1 MGPHKETDLGTRN
14 TWPWLYR
21 WEAGPKELSYETW
34 LCDLRSLRTSDRP
47 DDSKATPLR
56 TTSFTSAEVDGA
68 EYDRL
73 GNTSVLEINPGRIY
87 LLFDG
92 L

>member
-1 MGPHKETDLGTRN
+1 VGPDEETGLGTRN

-21 WEAGPKELSYETW
+21 WEAGPKELSHEAW
-34 LCDLRSLRTSDRP
+34 LRDLRSLRTSDRP
-47 DDSKATPLR
+47 DDSKAMPLR
-56 TTSFTSAEVDGA
+56 TTSFTSAAVDGV

-73 GNTSVLEINPGRIY
+73 GNTWVLESNPGRIY
-87 LLFDG
+87 LFVG